1 MELNTKGRYAVMA
14 MADLAQYGADETVAL
29 SAISD
34 RQQISLAYLEQLFAQ
49 LRRAN
54 IVDSRRGRSGGYSLA
69 RTADKISIA
78 EIMSA
83 VGEPVQMTRCSD
95 DAGFCHGEHKCLTHD
110 LWRSLGTHILSFLS
124 DVTLLDVLE
133 KNVPLW
139 PVTGPKPNSKSEPES
154 ESEPETTPE
163 TMQEPQTEPEPK
175 TEPDAKPVDAKPVDA
190 VTENVRS

>member
-14 MADLAQYGADETVAL
+14 MADLARYGADQTVAL
-29 SAISD
+29 SAISA

-49 LRRAN
+49 LRRAK
-54 IVDSRRGRSGGYSLA
+54 IVDSRRGRLGGYSLA
-69 RTADKISIA
+69 RSADEISIA

-95 DAGFCHGEHKCLTHD
+95 DAGFCHGDHKCLTHD

-124 DVTLLDVLE
+124 DVTLSDVLE

-139 PVTGPKPNSKSEPES
+139 PMTGPKPNSKSKAKPES
-154 ESEPETTPE
+154 DAEPI
-163 TMQEPQTEPEPK
+163 QI
-175 TEPDAKPVDAKPVDA
+175 
-190 VTENVRS
+190 VTEVVRS